1 MNAFSFATFSFGRVG
16 AMCLR
21 HFYVL
26 KGSWPRLIEMAYWP
40 TMQMIIW
47 GFFSTFLYRNS
58 TWLASAFGVLLA
70 AVMLWDV
77 LFRGQLGFSLSF
89 LEELWS
95 RNLANLYCSPL
106 TPVEHVASLLVM
118 ALIRALIGVLP
129 ATVLAIPFYHFSI
142 FSLGPPLAAF
152 FFCLILMGC
161 SMGMI
166 VTAMI
171 MRFGLAA
178 ENLAWFIVFLLAPV
192 SAVYY
197 PVSILPHW
205 LQVVAGCLPS
215 SYVFEGMR
223 AVMFDHVFRWDLFA
237 WSVGLNVVYL
247 ALGLGI
253 YLWSFARA
261 RQLGLLLQVGE

>member
-1 MNAFSFATFSFGRVG
+1 MNSDVFSLNRVA

-40 TMQMIIW
+40 TMQMVIW
-47 GFFSTFLYRNS
+47 GFLSTFLATNS
-58 TWLASAFGVLLA
+58 SWVAGAFGVLIS

-89 LEELWS
+89 LEEMWS

-106 TPVEHVASLLVM
+106 TPTEHVTSLALM
-118 ALIRALIGVLP
+118 ALIRALIGVVP
-129 ATVLAIPFYHFSI
+129 AMVLAIPFYDFSI
-142 FSLGPPLAAF
+142 FGLGIPLAGF
-152 FFCLILMGC
+152 FFNLLLMGC
-161 SMGMI
+161 AMGLI

-171 MRFGLAA
+171 LRFGLAA

-197 PVSILPHW
+197 PVTVLPHW
-205 LQVVAGCLPS
+205 LQAISWCLPS
-215 SYVFEGMR
+215 TYVFEGMR
-223 AVMFDHVFRWDLFA
+223 SVLFTQLFRWDYFLA
-237 WSVGLNVVYL
+237 ASALNVVYL
-247 ALGLGI
+247 LIGLGI
-253 YLWSFARA
+253 YLYSFSRA
-261 RQLGLLLQVGE
+261 RHLGLLMQVGE

>member
-1 MNAFSFATFSFGRVG
+1 
-16 AMCLR
+16 
-21 HFYVL
+21 
-26 KGSWPRLIEMAYWP
+26 
-40 TMQMIIW
+40 
-47 GFFSTFLYRNS
+47 
-58 TWLASAFGVLLA
+58 
-70 AVMLWDV
+70 
-77 LFRGQLGFSLSF
+77 
-89 LEELWS
+89 
-95 RNLANLYCSPL
+95 
-106 TPVEHVASLLVM
+106 
-118 ALIRALIGVLP
+118 
-129 ATVLAIPFYHFSI
+129 
-142 FSLGPPLAAF
+142 
-152 FFCLILMGC
+152 
-161 SMGMI
+161 MI

-205 LQVVAGCLPS
+205 LQVIAGFLPS

-237 WSVGLNVVYL
+237 ASVGLNIVYL